1 MPQMVLDVTP
11 ELQERMNFWCG
22 ETQQSPNMLMLHA
35 LEGYLDDLEDMEDYE
50 DAVRISEA
58 VAHGEEEVYTSEQVR
73 NYLGLER

>member
-11 ELQERMNFWCG
+11 ELQERVDFWCG
-22 ETQQSPNMLMLHA
+22 ETQQSPNILLLHA
-35 LEGYLDDLEDMEDYE
+35 LEGYLDDLEDEEDYE

-58 VAHGEEEVYTSEQVR
+58 VARGEEEVYTSEQVR

>member
-11 ELQERMNFWCG
+11 ELQERVNFWCG
-22 ETQQSPNMLMLHA
+22 ETQQSPNILMLHA
-35 LEGYLDDLEDMEDYE
+35 LEGYLDDLEDEEDYE